1 MPGVEIIGAA
11 ATCGHVNSGSTTIF
25 AEGKGITRVGVD
37 TAGGLINGP
46 GSSTVY
52 AEGYNV
58 SLPGDGIVSH
68 EDPPHDAALTAN
80 PAITV
85 TAGK

>member
-1 MPGVEIIGAA
+1 MPGVEIKGAA

-46 GSSTVY
+46 GSLTVY

-58 SLPGDGIVSH
+58 SLPGDAIVGH
-68 EDPPHDAALTAN
+68 GKGAHAGPKTTN

-85 TAGK
+85 FAY